1 MTRIGEKFREL
12 AGRNERALICFL
24 TAGDPSLAA
33 SEDFVLQVAESGAD
47 IIELGVPFSD
57 PIADGPS
64 IQAASLRALE
74 AGATLAGVLDVVRAV
89 RRRSPVPLILMSYY
103 NPILRY
109 GLDRFAADAAA
120 AGVDGIIPSD
130 VPPEEA
136 DEWLACAARHGLD
149 TIFLLAP
156 TSTEERI
163 RRVAEKASG
172 FVYCVSRTGV
182 TGTQAA
188 LPEDLQALIAR
199 IRAQTEKP
207 IAVGFGI
214 STPEH
219 VRQVTQ
225 WADGAVV
232 GSALVNAIARAGG
245 PSPEIAELVR
255 SLKAATRG

>member
-1 MTRIGEKFREL
+1 MTRIGARFAEL
-12 AGRNERALICFL
+12 AGREGALVCFL

-33 SEDFVLQVAESGAD
+33 SEELVLQVAESGAD
-47 IIELGVPFSD
+47 IIELGIPFSD

-64 IQAASLRALE
+64 IQAASLRALG
-74 AGATLAGVLDVVRAV
+74 AGTTVKGVLDLVRRV
-89 RRRSPVPLILMSYY
+89 RRRSQVPLILMTYY
-103 NPILRY
+103 NPVLHY
-109 GLDRFAADAAA
+109 GPARFAADAAA

-136 DEWLACAARHGLD
+136 DEWLAEAGRAGLD

-156 TSTEERI
+156 TSTDERI
-163 RRVAEKASG
+163 ERVAAKASG
-172 FVYCVSRTGV
+172 FVYCVARTGV
-182 TGTQAA
+182 TGAQAS
-188 LPEDLQALIAR
+188 LPADLQALIGR
-199 IRAQTEKP
+199 IRARTDKP

-232 GSALVNAIARAGG
+232 GSALVNAIAKAGG
-245 PSPEIAELVR
+245 PAPEIAALVR
-255 SLKAATRG
+255 GLKEGTRK